1 MSLLE
6 VNGLAFAYGDKPVFE
21 DASFSV
27 EQGRIFCLVGPNGC
41 GKTTLEHCLL
51 AHVKP
56 QRGSISIDGRDLSAF
71 SSRQLAAEIAY
82 VPQNHVRSFPY
93 RTVDMV
99 AMGCTRQQR
108 FLETGAGS
116 VDRARST
123 MEQLGIEH
131 LADIEYTTLS
141 GGELQMALVA
151 RALVQDSR
159 ILVLDEPTAHLDV
172 KRGLSIL
179 LTLRDLAC
187 DRGKTIVLSTHD
199 FNQPLML
206 QDEGADVRMAL
217 MENGTLSEAGAP
229 LDMLSSSCLNDL
241 YGIQSQIVELAN
253 NPARHYLAMWADDG
267 ERQSHESLT

>member
-6 VNGLAFAYGDKPVFE
+6 VKDLTFAYGDKPVFE
-21 DASFSV
+21 NASFSV
-27 EQGRIFCLVGPNGC
+27 ERGQVFCLVGPNGC

-51 AHVKP
+51 SHVKP
-56 QRGSISIDGRDLSAF
+56 QRGTISIDGKELSTF
-71 SSRQLAAEIAY
+71 TPRELAAEIAY

-108 FLETGAGS
+108 FMESGAGS
-116 VDRARST
+116 VERALSV

-131 LADIEYTTLS
+131 LADVEYTTLS

-172 KRGLSIL
+172 KRGLGIL
-179 LTLRDLAC
+179 LTLCGLARDQ
-187 DRGKTIVLSTHD
+187 GKTIVLSTHD

-217 MENGTLSEAGAP
+217 MENGALSEAGAP
-229 LDMLSSSCLNDL
+229 LGMLSSGRLNAL
-241 YGIQSQIVELAN
+241 YGIQSQIVELSS
-253 NPARHYLAMWADDG
+253 NPTRHYLAMWSGDNEG
-267 ERQSHESLT
+267 QSHEGLS